1 MKTEEESSPPHKAT
15 AVAKT
20 EEEERGKECRNGTIS
35 QELQFKKECGVHSL
49 NNMRQI
55 FSPSNALNN
64 VLTTYLNKKV
74 KVKSK
79 YRTKLESGSGDVVQN
94 SFDLFGYD
102 MAHIK
107 NDGELNASFQDDNVI
122 GYVVHDTRSG
132 GHYYSLLKKNNQL
145 WNMDT
150 VDNGWP
156 TSVDFDIVKIMAA
169 SYSEDTTVFIVRESV
184 RERPVELEW
193 LPEHARYVLT
203 IQHLQTEEDETR
215 VVMHWNLNYLSGL
228 RSSSNAQ
235 KGKVKVNLFTTEN
248 AEPTVSFESDPYEYT
263 DTLQNFVDANGPVG
277 DETEVYLKDTTKP
290 IPSRFWKN
298 IPMKMVFDFSQ
309 NEIDI
314 KTFSVKQTSAKRK
327 ERN

>member
-15 AVAKT
+15 AVAKA
-20 EEEERGKECRNGTIS
+20 EEEERGKESRNGTIS
-35 QELQFKKECGVHSL
+35 QELQFKKDCSAHSL

-55 FSPSNALNN
+55 FSPSKGLKN

-74 KVKSK
+74 KG
-79 YRTKLESGSGDVVQN
+79 TKLQSGSGDVLQK

-107 NDGELNASFQDDNVI
+107 NDGELNASYEDDNVV
-122 GYVVHDTRSG
+122 GYVVHDTRCQ

-156 TSVDFDIVKIMAA
+156 TLVNFDFVQVMSAL
-169 SYSEDTTVFIVRESV
+169 EDTTVFIVRESV
-184 RERPVELEW
+184 RERPVEIEW
-193 LPEHARYVLT
+193 LPEHARYVLS
-203 IQHLQTEEDETR
+203 IQRLQTEEDETR
-215 VVMHWNLNYLSGL
+215 FVIHWNLNYLSGL
-228 RSSSNAQ
+228 SSSNAQ
-235 KGKVKVNLFTTEN
+235 KGKVKVNIFTTDN
-248 AEPTVSFESDPYEYT
+248 AESEVSFESDTCKYT
-263 DTLQNFVDANGPVG
+263 DTLQNFVDAIVVVG
-277 DETEVYLKDTTKP
+277 DEKEVYLKDTTRP
-290 IPSRFWKN
+290 VPSRFWKN

-309 NEIDI
+309 SEIDI
-314 KTFSVKQTSAKRK
+314 KTFSVKQTSVKRK